1 MLTRIRQSART
12 DDDKGFTL
20 IELLVVMIIIGI
32 LAAIALPVFLNQRQK
47 AQDAATKA
55 DVSTLG
61 KEIATYFVD
70 NSAAPAAASQVAIS
84 GGNYTFNGGT
94 VGRVSESTI
103 TVVNQGFNATT
114 PTTDWCIALI
124 NSAGSGTKVWKYTA
138 RGGLQSGAA
147 AGCVSGTDY

>member
-70 NSAAPAAASQVAIS
+70 NSAAPAAANQVAIS

-94 VGRVSESTI
+94 VGRVSEASI

-124 NSAGSGTKVWKYTA
+124 NSAGSGTKVWKYTG